1 VGEPITLAVIPS
13 VTAGDT
19 REALDRLCGA
29 LGGILQTE
37 VTSMRPESYDAL
49 AAELERGRVQ
59 YAWTPPALLVLTMER
74 VRLQPLLSAV
84 RGGRTEFCAVLFVRA
99 ESSIRSLHEL
109 RGTTVAWVDEA
120 SAAGYLCPR
129 LHLAAQG
136 IDPTTLFGKELFLR
150 SHPEVVRA
158 VFDGRAD
165 VGATYAFLPE
175 AGKPVERA
183 AFHDV
188 APGRPARVL
197 EHTAPIPNDGIA
209 GHGLM
214 TWPEHRAFSRA
225 IMDLA
230 GHEDGR
236 RLLEA
241 VFHAD
246 RFTPSPPES
255 LRPLRALVEQARRH
269 GLLHYL

>member
-13 VTAGDT
+13 VTPGDS
-19 REALDRLCGA
+19 REALDALCGA
-29 LGGILQTE
+29 LGTILGTE
-37 VTSMRPESYDAL
+37 VRSMRPETYDAL

-74 VRLQPLLSAV
+74 VRLQPLLTAV
-84 RGGRTEFCAVLFVRA
+84 RGDHTSFCAVLFVRA
-99 ESSIRSLHEL
+99 ESSLQSLHEL

-136 IDPTTLFGKELFLR
+136 IDPSTLFGKELFLR
-150 SHPEVVRA
+150 SHREVVRA

-175 AGKPVERA
+175 PGKLVTRA
-183 AFHDV
+183 AFQDV

-214 TWPEHRAFSRA
+214 SWPEHRAFSRA

-230 GHEDGR
+230 GRDDGR
-236 RLLEA
+236 RMLDA
-241 VFHAD
+241 VFHAE

-255 LRPLRALVEQARRH
+255 LRPLRALVEQARRN
-269 GLLHYL
+269 GLLTLL